1 MHYLVNIMNAFFLD
15 CVHKIG
21 RSHYF
26 IGSNGY
32 LNGNTKAGPNKTCCF
47 CARPGDFITKQT
59 FFNVEGGQDTQE
71 NLCFQPFSCVLNL

>member
-32 LNGNTKAGPNKTCCF
+32 LNGNKKAGPNKTCCF
-47 CARPGDFITKQT
+47 GLGLGTLLQNKR
-59 FFNVEGGQDTQE
+59 FFT
-71 NLCFQPFSCVLNL
+71 